1 MKSLITRLGLLGVAA
16 AIAVAAPAAAEEIV
30 PPGNSAAT
38 QYTEAYPTAA
48 GEKDALKD
56 KGKGKGNAQKEV
68 LGKDNV
74 KKLQEH
80 GETGEDVAELAA
92 ETAPAP
98 IETSPETVPAPS
110 EPREE
115 SGGGGGGNS
124 RGGDGNGGGG
134 AQAKQPK
141 SEKPAVNT
149 VDNVVVVEQPE
160 GSSAFGEV
168 TSQAFGAPSS
178 GHLGLLLPLALAG
191 ALIWA
196 LLYRR
201 RDQER

>member
-16 AIAVAAPAAAEEIV
+16 AIAVAAPATAEEIV

-48 GEKDALKD
+48 GEKDALK
-56 KGKGKGNAQKEV
+56 GKGKGEGNAPKKV

-92 ETAPAP
+92 ETAPV
-98 IETSPETVPAPS
+98 ETSSETTPAPS

-115 SGGGGGGNS
+115 SGGGGGNS
-124 RGGDGNGGGG
+124 RGGDGDGSGG
-134 AQAKQPK
+134 AQAK
-141 SEKPAVNT
+141 SDKPAVNT
-149 VDNVVVVEQPE
+149 VDNVLVEQPE

-201 RDQER
+201 RDQEG